1 MKQKISFIPNLF
13 ALSALYLLAGCAS
26 VLMDSE
32 QSTDN
37 IKNLNENFTIEGKFK
52 LSYSD
57 SKETGYFDL
66 KKYNNSVSITL
77 GKNYL
82 LPEEVFVL
90 DIREKLRLNR
100 FIEQQN
106 IKIDLPIIPIRDFL
120 QLFLEAKQ
128 SNLKIDKTI
137 IKLQFENSTAYP
149 SKIFITSGKAEL
161 IIVVKKIWKN

>member
-32 QSTDN
+32 LSTDN

-66 KKYNNSVSITL
+66 KKYNNSITLTL

-82 LPEEVFVL
+82 FPEESFIL
-90 DIREKLRLNR
+90 DIREALKLSK
-100 FIEQQN
+100 FIGQQSTEIKLPN
-106 IKIDLPIIPIRDFL
+106 IPLRDFL
-120 QLFLEAKQ
+120 SLFLQTE
-128 SNLKIDKTI
+128 NTNIRIDDTNI
-137 IKLQFENSTAYP
+137 ILEFDEKKYP
-149 SKIFITSGKAEL
+149 SKISLNHSDIEL
-161 IIVVKKIWKN
+161 VILVKKIWKN

>member
-32 QSTDN
+32 LSTDN

-66 KKYNNSVSITL
+66 KKYKPSLVVLEFIDPNIKEFFYQKIENILVSEL
-77 GKNYL
+77 YNYMINHDYKMINWIHDDL
-82 LPEEVFVL
+82 VFVP
-90 DIREKLRLNR
+90 K
-100 FIEQQN
+100 N
-106 IKIDLPIIPIRDFL
+106 I
-120 QLFLEAKQ
+120 
-128 SNLKIDKTI
+128 
-137 IKLQFENSTAYP
+137 
-149 SKIFITSGKAEL
+149 SK
-161 IIVVKKIWKN
+161 